1 LTTPKQTTMKVYITC
16 DIEGCSGVSHWED
29 CSAAYPDYNAA
40 REQMT
45 FEAAGAC
52 RGALAAGAKDI
63 LVRDAHGS
71 TRNLIHRLLPPQ
83 ARLLRGSS
91 GDLIPMITGLQ
102 DENFAALMMVGYHSA
117 AGETS
122 NPLSHTFNRTTEKI
136 LLNDE
141 PMSEFLYYAYAAAT
155 IKVPQVLISGDQ
167 GICDFAK
174 SKIPGITTVP
184 VKSGTG
190 ASTISIHPEVAVA
203 RIEEAAKNALAG
215 DFSKCSIKLPKEFS
229 IQIRYREHSMA
240 LDKSFY
246 PGVRQIDAKTLQL
259 DSRDFTDILRLV
271 HFVL

>member
-1 LTTPKQTTMKVYITC
+1 MKIYVTC
-16 DIEGCSGVSHWED
+16 DMEGCAAITHWEE
-29 CSAAYPDYNAA
+29 CSSNHADYALA

-45 FEAAGAC
+45 LEAAAAC
-52 RGALAAGAKDI
+52 RGALAAGADDL

-71 TRNLIHRLLPPQ
+71 TRNVIPRLLPRE

-102 DENFAALMMVGYHSA
+102 HEAFDALMMTGYHSA
-117 AGETS
+117 AGEST
-122 NPLSHTFNRTTEKI
+122 NPLSHTFTRATERI

-155 IKVPQVLISGDQ
+155 LTVPLVLVCGDQ

-174 SKIPGITTVP
+174 SKMPAIQTVATKTC
-184 VKSGTG
+184 VG
-190 ASTISIHPEVAVA
+190 ASTLSLHPDLACA
-203 RIEEAAKNALAG
+203 RIEEAAKKALSG
-215 DFSKCSIKLPKEFS
+215 DFRKCKIALPKTFS
-229 IQIRYREHSMA
+229 IQIRYREHSVA

-246 PGVRQIDAKTLQL
+246 PGARQIDGKTVRF
-259 DSRDFTDILRLV
+259 DAPKFMDILRFV